1 VKKYDHLEILFLG
14 SPGVHAGTQPPI
26 KYLATICDI
35 VKEPTLIGVPIP
47 NHYLI
52 THILISGLGAEFKK
66 LVVVL

>member
-1 VKKYDHLEILFLG
+1 VKKYDHIEILFLG
-14 SPGVHAGTQPPI
+14 SPGHNSTGTQPPI

-52 THILISGLGAEFKK
+52 THILSGLGAEFKK
-66 LVVVL
+66 LLVVL